1 MLTQYCDVQ
10 VSEII
15 YSYLFWYLVFYYI
28 LLYCGTTPID
38 QLFKSICVS
47 QNNLF
52 DSLLC
57 HICEESVVYDK
68 PSANVLI

>member
-28 LLYCGTTPID
+28 LLYCG
-38 QLFKSICVS
+38 
-47 QNNLF
+47 
-52 DSLLC
+52 
-57 HICEESVVYDK
+57 
-68 PSANVLI
+68 